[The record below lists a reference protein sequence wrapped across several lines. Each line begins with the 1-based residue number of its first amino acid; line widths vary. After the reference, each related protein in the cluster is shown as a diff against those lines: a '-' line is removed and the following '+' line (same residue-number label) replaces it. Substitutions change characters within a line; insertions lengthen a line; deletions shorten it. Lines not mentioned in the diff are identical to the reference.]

1 MNPGCG
7 DIVPRIEIARPLHM
21 DSVAGSWRLH
31 LKKTDLPDAA
41 PSVYV
46 VDEEGRLR
54 GSVPL
59 VRLALA
65 DPAVRLRE
73 ILEPVDYHLVRDT
86 PVLTVLRCM
95 DDGAWDELPVVDS
108 EGRYW
113 EAVFRKP
120 LLMNLLIGGISA
132 GEALPGFLES
142 RWAQV
147 GVEWLM

>member
-1 MNPGCG
+1 
-7 DIVPRIEIARPLHM
+7 M

-41 PSVYV
+41 PCVYV

-147 GVEWLM
+147 GIEWLM

>member
-1 MNPGCG
+1 MSWMRRVGC
-7 DIVPRIEIARPLHM
+7 
-21 DSVAGSWRLH
+21 
-31 LKKTDLPDAA
+31 AA
-41 PSVYV
+41 PCHLCDWLS
-46 VDEEGRLR
+46 RI
-54 GSVPL
+54 PQC
-59 VRLALA
+59 A
-65 DPAVRLRE
+65 LRE

>member
-1 MNPGCG
+1 
-7 DIVPRIEIARPLHM
+7 M

>member
-65 DPAVRLRE
+65 DPAVRLWIITSSE
-73 ILEPVDYHLVRDT
+73 IRRSSL
-86 PVLTVLRCM
+86 CCA
-95 DDGAWDELPVVDS
+95 AWTMARGTNCPVVDS

>member
-1 MNPGCG
+1 
-7 DIVPRIEIARPLHM
+7 M

-41 PSVYV
+41 PCVYV

-86 PVLTVLRCM
+86 PVLNVLRCM
-95 DDGAWDELPVVDS
+95 DDGAWDELSRRRFP
-108 EGRYW
+108 G
-113 EAVFRKP
+113 A
-120 LLMNLLIGGISA
+120 LLGSCLSQASA
-132 GEALPGFLES
+132 HELAD
-142 RWAQV
+142 RWH
-147 GVEWLM
+147 

>member
-1 MNPGCG
+1 
-7 DIVPRIEIARPLHM
+7 M

-147 GVEWLM
+147 GIEWLM

>member
-41 PSVYV
+41 PCVYV

-65 DPAVRLRE
+65 DPAVRPE
-73 ILEPVDYHLVRDT
+73 GDT
-86 PVLTVLRCM
+86 RAGGLSPRPRYAGPHCAALHGRWRVGRTVPSSISRG
-95 DDGAWDELPVVDS
+95 GATGELS
-108 EGRYW
+108 F
-113 EAVFRKP
+113 AS
-120 LLMNLLIGGISA
+120 LCS
-132 GEALPGFLES
+132 
-142 RWAQV
+142 
-147 GVEWLM
+147 